1 MENIR
6 AHKKEIIPRSKAT
19 IYQYNGLANHQNLR
33 LLKRSDMSID
43 IKIQENTIGLNP
55 LLKLS
60 SSLLNSGAFW
70 EDWYHFLIS
79 MINKN
84 KIKFHLVLF

>member
-6 AHKKEIIPRSKAT
+6 AHKKEIIRRSKAT
-19 IYQYNGLANHQNLR
+19 IYQYNSLANHQNLR

-43 IKIQENTIGLNP
+43 IKIQENTVGLNP

-60 SSLLNSGAFW
+60 SSLLNSGAF
-70 EDWYHFLIS
+70 
-79 MINKN
+79 
-84 KIKFHLVLF
+84 

>member
-1 MENIR
+1 MDNIR
-6 AHKKEIIPRSKAT
+6 AHKKEIIRRSKAT
-19 IYQYNGLANHQNLR
+19 IYQYNSLANHQNLR

-60 SSLLNSGAFW
+60 SSLLNSGAF
-70 EDWYHFLIS
+70 
-79 MINKN
+79 
-84 KIKFHLVLF
+84 

>member
-6 AHKKEIIPRSKAT
+6 AHKKEIIRRSKAT
-19 IYQYNGLANHQNLR
+19 IYQYNSLANHQNLR

-60 SSLLNSGAFW
+60 SSLLNSGAF
-70 EDWYHFLIS
+70 
-79 MINKN
+79 
-84 KIKFHLVLF
+84 

>member
-43 IKIQENTIGLNP
+43 IKMQENTIGLNP
-55 LLKLS
+55 LLKLFFLS
-60 SSLLNSGAFW
+60 VKFRRILRRLVPFLNFN
-70 EDWYHFLIS
+70 D
-79 MINKN
+79 
-84 KIKFHLVLF
+84 